1 MKKENLIAKI
11 EEVEKADNPDE
22 NEIEGLLKFILEGI
36 SPLFLC

>member
-22 NEIEGLLKFILEGI
+22 NEIEGEETGKDGTEGEQ
-36 SPLFLC
+36 PEE